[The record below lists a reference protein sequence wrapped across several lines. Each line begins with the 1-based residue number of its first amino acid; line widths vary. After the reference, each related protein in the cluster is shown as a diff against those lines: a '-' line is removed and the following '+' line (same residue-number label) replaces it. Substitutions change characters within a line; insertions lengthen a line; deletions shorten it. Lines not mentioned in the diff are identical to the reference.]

1 MLKRL
6 TTSVL
11 IIVVILALC
20 GAVFVL
26 YGREKSWEALFGS
39 PDLGPVTFATLT
51 KTSRPNQALLCPRHV
66 CKAAQPDI
74 IPPVYA
80 VPVDDLRRT
89 FRRLIDAEPRS
100 ERVAADVTAHT
111 ERYVIRTNLMRFP
124 DTIRVQ
130 FIDLGNHTSTLAIYA
145 QAQIGY
151 SDRGVNKARL
161 RRWLQAL
168 DALPKG

>member
-1 MLKRL
+1 M
-6 TTSVL
+6 L
-11 IIVVILALC
+11 IIVVILAVL

-51 KTSRPNQALLCPRHV
+51 KTSRPNQALLCPPDV
-66 CKAAQPDI
+66 CKAAQPDM

-80 VPVDDLRRT
+80 VSVDDLRRT
-89 FRRLIDAEPRS
+89 FRRTIDMEPRS
-100 ERVAADVTAHT
+100 ERVAENGTAHT
-111 ERYVIRTNLMRFP
+111 ERYVMRTNLMRFP

-130 FIDLGNHTSTLAIYA
+130 FIDLGNNTSTVAIYA

>member
-11 IIVVILALC
+11 IIVVILAVL
-20 GAVFVL
+20 GAVFIL

-39 PDLGPVTFATLT
+39 PDLGPVTFAALT
-51 KTSRPNQALLCPRHV
+51 KTSRPNQALLCPPDV
-66 CKAAQPDI
+66 CKAAQPDMV
-74 IPPVYA
+74 PPVYA
-80 VPVDDLRRT
+80 VAVDDLRRSL
-89 FRRLIDAEPRS
+89 RRIIDMEPRS
-100 ERVAADVTAHT
+100 ERVAADATAHT
-111 ERYVIRTNLMRFP
+111 ERYLIRTNLMRFP

-130 FIDLGNHTSTLAIYA
+130 FIDLGNNTSTIAIYA

-161 RRWLQAL
+161 QRWLQAL
-168 DALPKG
+168 DTLPKG

>member
-1 MLKRL
+1 MFKRL
-6 TTSVL
+6 TTSIL
-11 IIVVILALC
+11 IIVVILAVL

-51 KTSRPNQALLCPRHV
+51 KTSRPNQTLLCPPAV

-74 IPPVYA
+74 APPVYA

-89 FRRLIDAEPRS
+89 LRRIMDMEPRS
-100 ERVAADVTAHT
+100 ERVAENTTAHT
-111 ERYVIRTNLMRFP
+111 ERYVMRTNLMRFP

-130 FIDLGNHTSTLAIYA
+130 FIDLGNNTSTVAIYA

-151 SDRGVNKARL
+151 SDRGVNAARI
-161 RRWLQAL
+161 RRWLKAL